1 MTAYLRIDVNSTCVQ
16 QLERCAEHVT
26 ACGSDPDRLIDAI
39 RCAHLAALA
48 AMIGALVGSA
58 GVGAFPEKLASKHL
72 KYLRE
77 RDDQPD
83 LPYPEERTLSFAEAL
98 IAVQE
103 PGRLEYGGPVVLTKS
118 ESVLAR
124 ELDFY
129 RQLIDHPK
137 PTSWSVPVED
147 IRDAVRFAPLI
158 IKRLRPANH
167 HLFDFADRIEAASS
181 IVAAA

>member
-1 MTAYLRIDVNSTCVQ
+1 MTAYLRIDINSTCVQ

-26 ACGSDPDRLIDAI
+26 ACGSDPDRLLDAI
-39 RCAHLAALA
+39 RCAHLSALA

-58 GVGAFPEKLASKHL
+58 GVGAYPEKLAGKHL

-77 RDDQPD
+77 RDDQPG

-103 PGRLEYGGPVVLTKS
+103 RGRLEYGGPVVLTNS
-118 ESVLAR
+118 ESFLAR

-137 PTSWSVPVED
+137 PTNWSVPVED
-147 IRDAVRFAPLI
+147 VRDAVRFAPLI
-158 IKRLRPANH
+158 IDRLRPANH
-167 HLFDFADRIEAASS
+167 HLFDLADRIDAASL